1 MDFHKIERKVD
12 NAYKRASFLS
22 AHSQRQLELLK
33 REATRKKKVT
43 TLSLFTD
50 VTSLVKMSLAE
61 ESCND
66 VWHQQHIYDYLININ
81 QRSNLDPV
89 LLDLNDFP
97 DVVFTAYK

>member
-1 MDFHKIERKVD
+1 M
-12 NAYKRASFLS
+12 
-22 AHSQRQLELLK
+22 
-33 REATRKKKVT
+33 
-43 TLSLFTD
+43 SLFTD